1 MASSIKRAFDTGAEN
16 YDRGRRRLVPGF
28 DDFYR
33 AATDLIP
40 FPSEREFTVLDL
52 GAGTGLLSAFIAY
65 TFPRARITMVDISD
79 EMLAVARERF
89 AAGGERFRFEVAD
102 YGEGQIT
109 GRYDAIVSAL
119 SIHHLSDAKKRM
131 IYTQAYD
138 SLNEGGV
145 LVNADQV
152 RGESDATER
161 RNHELWLQR
170 VRQLGVGERD
180 LAQALERMKYDRCA
194 PLSAQLGWLRE
205 TGFRD
210 VDCAYQNL
218 IFAVYSGSK

>member
-40 FPSEREFTVLDL
+40 FSPEREFTVLDL

-65 TFPRARITMVDISD
+65 SFPRARITMVDISD

-89 AAGGERFRFEVAD
+89 APGGERFTFEIAD
-102 YGEGQIT
+102 YGEGHIT

-119 SIHHLSDAKKRM
+119 SIHHLTDAKKQM
-131 IYTQAYD
+131 IYAQAFA

-180 LAQALERMKYDRCA
+180 LAEALERMKYDRCA
-194 PLSAQLGWLRE
+194 PLSAQLGWLRQA
-205 TGFRD
+205 GFRD

-218 IFAVYSGSK
+218 IFAVYSGIR